1 MIRLCLIANLLW
13 ASLFFLPEPILAVV
27 HLLTKFFT
35 IFILFQVEVI
45 GGADKYMAVCR
56 DCYHFSSVHE
66 VLSGAPVKNGF
77 Y

>member
-1 MIRLCLIANLLW
+1 M
-13 ASLFFLPEPILAVV
+13 VV